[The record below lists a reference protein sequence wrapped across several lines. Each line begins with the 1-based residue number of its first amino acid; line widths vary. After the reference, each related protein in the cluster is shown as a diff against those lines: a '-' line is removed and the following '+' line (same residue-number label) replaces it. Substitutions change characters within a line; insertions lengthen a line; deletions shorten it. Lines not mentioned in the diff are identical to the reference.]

1 MTNPL
6 KRKLSPL
13 SRHIT
18 AALVLALCGQS
29 AQAEYIQFGDAT
41 DAGGTNAV
49 YIKFLQ
55 IPAGEQASS
64 YAIILPHGT
73 GDKPQ
78 LVEAFDLQPVMVNSG
93 AYIYCKNG
101 NNTVKNAS
109 VTYVSDDLSDSQKTP
124 YTGDDSEPLLKT
136 TIPGLFFSLSMSDPS
151 TSVFT
156 NPRQIYY
163 FPFSKGALLWS
174 VREDNTGCGTYFTGD
189 QKLGDFTIRSRLRF
203 YVNNKFNPYL
213 GNSQQLTGLFD
224 TTLQLQ
230 PGTQYGSAKLTFS
243 FQGFTVSA
251 PTCLSSVVTSSES
264 GALTPMDATGT
275 AYSIALGDYS
285 PSDVRNEKTKKVP
298 FTIQLSGCTAVNQLE
313 VAVDG
318 TTSPGTNYFANKSTG
333 TGAAQNVAVR
343 LNELSS
349 SPGNE
354 VPFFPGRRFTLQGA
368 PGALGPSLINRYN
381 HNVII
386 GTGMPGSFNIDFN
399 SQLVAADASKAVGP
413 GTFTAKSTILFNYP

>member
-41 DAGGTNAV
+41 EAGDTNAV

-55 IPAGEQASS
+55 IPGGEQASS

-73 GDKPQ
+73 SNQPQ
-78 LVEAFDLQPVMVNSG
+78 LVEAFDLQPVMLNSG

-101 NNTVKNAS
+101 STTVANAS
-109 VTYVSDDLSDSQKTP
+109 VTNVSDDLSDSQKTP
-124 YTGDDSEPLLKT
+124 YTGTSGEPLLKT

-163 FPFSKGALLWS
+163 FPFSKGAPVWN
-174 VREDNTGCGTYFTGD
+174 VRADNSGCGRLSD
-189 QKLGDFTIRSRLRF
+189 ARLGDFTFKSRLRF
-203 YVNNKFNPYL
+203 YVNNEFNPYL
-213 GNSQQLTGLFD
+213 GNSQQLTGLFEA
-224 TTLQLQ
+224 TLQITS
-230 PGTQYGSAKLTFS
+230 GTQYGSAKLTFS

-318 TTSPGTNYFANKSTG
+318 TTSPGTNYFANKNTG

-368 PGALGPSLINRYN
+368 HGALGPSLINRYN